1 MIRILKTDYNA
12 KITKNPKIQT
22 IGSGESEA
30 ESRVLVDLKLNLE
43 GKDHGVKVKVIIRNA
58 V

>member
-12 KITKNPKIQT
+12 KITKNQTIQT